1 MRRTSHSLELSEIIH
16 NRSQRAASVQQ
27 PKKNGKVDG
36 GGEETTLRE
45 GGQASTSSR
54 YMYTGWRVEWTIYS
68 KLANKLCSAS
78 HKTFVLAQK
87 KTAYHDHSFRLVCP
101 VLSWSEACQGRD

>member
-1 MRRTSHSLELSEIIH
+1 MEKWTEKE
-16 NRSQRAASVQQ
+16 
-27 PKKNGKVDG
+27 KK
-36 GGEETTLRE
+36 TTLRE

-78 HKTFVLAQK
+78 HKTFVLAQE
-87 KTAYHDHSFRLVCP
+87 KTAYHDHSLGLVCP
-101 VLSWSEACQGRD
+101 VLSCPGLRRVRGETEAHASNATY